1 MTGTRIPEFDL
12 MRGVALIGIFVMNII
27 AMAYPIEAYLNPL
40 AFDASNWLLS
50 IEERTHLT
58 WRWDDTIFSIL
69 YVFVYQKMIFL
80 FACLFGVSALI
91 ILESE
96 QSKKLKHY
104 FARNLWMFL
113 FGCLHLL
120 FLFYGDILWVYSLC
134 ALILWLFAF
143 CSAGVL
149 IPLSIFLYAAGIFV
163 LFDYQQTITL
173 FSAQQLLELQNLW
186 IPQAEWIVDTVKMAQ
201 EPVNKFPLA
210 YYVCL
215 ECVENESA
223 VVSQYYSVFTWVTFL
238 QTFAL
243 MLLGMGLYKLGFL
256 PSLTKEGLLK
266 PERFSR
272 KFYRVIACYGVSLG
286 ACLSI
291 VGLILNYSH
300 QWRVEFS
307 VAQGGLLANIAAP
320 IMLLA
325 YISLLL
331 LWYQSNLFQRVKLII
346 QAMGKLALTNYILQ
360 SVIGV
365 LLFTGLGLGYFGVLG
380 RVQLVILAIIVCCLL
395 AILSMLWIK
404 YFYYGP
410 LEWVWR
416 SLSKFRIVR
425 LRKSISQCVSEH

>member
-1 MTGTRIPEFDL
+1 MTGTRILEFDL

-149 IPLSIFLYAAGIFV
+149 IPLSIFLYAVGIFV

-186 IPQAEWIVDTVKMAQ
+186 IPQAEWIVDAVKIAQ
-201 EPVNKFPLA
+201 DPVNKFPLA
-210 YYVCL
+210 YHVCL
-215 ECVENESA
+215 ECIENESA
-223 VVSQYYSVFTWVTFL
+223 VVSQYYSVFTKATFL
-238 QTFAL
+238 QIFAL

-266 PERFSR
+266 PKRFNHKIYR
-272 KFYRVIACYGVSLG
+272 MIAFYGLSLG
-286 ACLSI
+286 FCLSL
-291 VGLILNYSH
+291 VGLLLNYFH
-300 QWRVEFS
+300 HWNFEFS
-307 VAQGGLLANIAAP
+307 VAQGGLLASIAAP

-331 LWYQSNLFQRVKLII
+331 LWCQSDSFQRVKLII
-346 QAMGKLALTNYILQ
+346 QTMGRMALTNYILQ
-360 SVIGV
+360 SVLGV
-365 LLFTGLGLGYFGVLG
+365 LLFTGFGLGYFGELN
-380 RVQLVILAIIVCCLL
+380 RIQLLMLAVMVCCLL
-395 AILSMLWIK
+395 AMFSILWMK

-416 SLSKFRIVR
+416 SLSKFRIAK
-425 LRKSISQCVSEH
+425 LRRSAL